1 MYLLMI
7 LSLGIFAYFG
17 SKAYFEEDIIKL
29 LPRSSMDSEL
39 AFSDIEL
46 KDKVFLI
53 AAPADSAQLSPE
65 ELGQHL
71 EAFCHLLEE
80 ADSSSGLIRSM
91 LYKLDVEMAL
101 GAMDYAL
108 AHLPT
113 FIDTSWYSSFSA
125 ALEPEALD
133 AQMQRNYDLIMEDE
147 DGMTT
152 QLVSMDPLALRD
164 RLICRVLPEEGG
176 SVGGFT
182 LVGEHLFSPDRSIA
196 IAFLSPNFTST
207 NSGAGTRFY
216 RMIRRV
222 SAEYSAE
229 HPEVRLLAHGNP
241 LGGVSNSA
249 TIKRDLVFTIGG
261 SLLLILILILLS
273 FHHFSFIWQQLLPI
287 SYGAAFSLACM
298 YWIKGGMSLMALGLG
313 AVVLGVAISYC
324 LHVLIHFYYVGD
336 AETMLRDESTPVFL
350 GCITTVGAFLG
361 LLFTESDLLRDFGL
375 FATFALLGN
384 TFFAL
389 VFLPHMLR
397 PRQIRFKRRH
407 GFPLVERINN
417 LPWDRN
423 KAFIITLV
431 VLIAVGIFFSPRVK
445 FDSDLRNLNYE
456 DRNILAAMDLYNEKT
471 ADGYMHLY
479 YAAYSE
485 NNLDEALEA
494 NKEMFRHLDSLKAA
508 GIVKGY
514 SDLAPLLF
522 LTQEDQ
528 KERIAAWKAYW
539 NPARIA
545 STRRDLREA
554 ARRYNLAPATFD
566 PFIALLQTDYEPGD
580 LFGSGIVPPGLMS
593 NYIEKQPG
601 GRILVFTDVA
611 YEAKDMDTVNDD
623 LTSCPNVIVVE
634 PFYYCRDMVEI
645 VHDDFSTTLWI
656 SSLFVLIVLLLSFR
670 NIWVALIAFLPMFV
684 SWYVMQGYMA
694 LFGLEFN
701 LINIV
706 ISTFIYGI
714 GVDYSIF
721 VMEGLLKEARTGEKQ
736 MLTYHKVAI
745 FYSALV
751 LAIVTGSLI
760 FASHPAI
767 HSIGLITLIGMAS
780 TIAITYSLQP
790 FVFRQLLKIP
800 SMRRRFL
807 RDPKK
812 Q

>member
-1 MYLLMI
+1 MYALML
-7 LSLGIFAYFG
+7 LSLGIFLFFG
-17 SKAYFEEDIIKL
+17 LQCSFEEDVLKL
-29 LPRSSMDSEL
+29 LPRSSMDNEL
-39 AFSDIEL
+39 AFSEIEL
-46 KDKVFLI
+46 KDKVFLM
-53 AAPADSAQLSPE
+53 AAPTDSAQVEPDVI
-65 ELGQHL
+65 GRHL
-71 EAFCHLLEE
+71 EAFCRLLEQ
-80 ADSSSGLIRSM
+80 ADSSTGYVRSM
-91 LYKLDVEMAL
+91 LYRLDAEMAL

-113 FIDTSWYSSFSA
+113 FIDTSWYRSFDE
-125 ALEPEALD
+125 ALQPEALE

-164 RLICRVLPEEGG
+164 RLIQRILPEEGG

-182 LVGEHLFSPDRSIA
+182 LVGEHLFCPDRSMA
-196 IAFLSPNFTST
+196 IAFVTPSFSNT
-207 NSGAGTRFY
+207 NSLYSTRFY
-216 RMIRRV
+216 RLLKRLA
-222 SAEYSAE
+222 SQYQAE
-229 HPEVRLLAHGNP
+229 HPEVSIYFHGNP
-241 LGGVSNSA
+241 LGSVSNSI
-249 TIKRDLVFTIGG
+249 TIKKDLLFTIGG
-261 SLLLILILILLS
+261 SLLLILIVILLS
-273 FHHFSFIWQQLLPI
+273 FQHFNYIWQQLLPI
-287 SYGAAFSLACM
+287 TYGAAFALACM

-313 AVVLGVAISYC
+313 AIVLGVAISYC

-336 AETMLRDESTPVFL
+336 TEKMLRDESTPVFL
-350 GCITTVGAFLG
+350 GCITTVGAFMG
-361 LLFTESDLLRDFGL
+361 LMFTESELLSDFGL

-389 VFLPHMLR
+389 VFLPHMLST
-397 PRQIRFKRRH
+397 RQIRFRKRH
-407 GFPLVERINN
+407 GFPLVERLNN

-423 KAFIITLV
+423 IPFIVALV
-431 VLIAVGIFFSPRVK
+431 VLIIVGIAFSPKVK
-445 FDSDLRNLNYE
+445 FDKDLRNLNYDE
-456 DRNILAAMDLYNEKT
+456 PTITYSRDLYNEKT

-485 NNLDEALEA
+485 HSLDEALEA
-494 NKEMFRHLDSLKAA
+494 NKVMFRHLDSLKALD
-508 GIVKGY
+508 IVKGY

-528 KERIAAWKAYW
+528 KERIRAWKAYW

-545 STRRDLREA
+545 ATRRDLREA
-554 ARRYNLAPATFD
+554 AARYKLAPNTFD
-566 PFIALLQTDYEPGD
+566 PFIALLQTEYEPGD
-580 LFGSGIVPPGLMS
+580 LVASGIVPPGLMS
-593 NYIEKQPG
+593 NYIEQQEG
-601 GRILVFTDVA
+601 GRIMVFTDVA
-611 YEAKDMDTVNDD
+611 YDMRDMDTVNDD

-670 NIWVALIAFLPMFV
+670 NIWTALIAFLPMFV

-721 VMEGLLKEARTGEKQ
+721 VMEGLLQEARTGEKN
-736 MLTYHKVAI
+736 MLVYHKVAI

-751 LAIVTGSLI
+751 LAIVTGSLV
-760 FASHPAI
+760 FATHPAI

-780 TIAITYSLQP
+780 TILITYSLQP

-800 SMRRRFL
+800 SMRRRF
-807 RDPKK
+807 RVN